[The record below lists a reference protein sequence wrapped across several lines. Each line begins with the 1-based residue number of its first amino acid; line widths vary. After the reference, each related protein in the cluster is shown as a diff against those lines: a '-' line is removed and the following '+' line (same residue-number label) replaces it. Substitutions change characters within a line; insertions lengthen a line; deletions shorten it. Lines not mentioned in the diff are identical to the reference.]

1 MYIPVTPAF
10 RKRQNCKFN
19 ATMYENRWKTL
30 QCALSAYDI
39 GTSVHNP
46 FQHVKALDHVEEAP
60 QKVNVASVYGTE
72 KTWIVKTRQKQQQQ
86 QKTPKGIV
94 LKMHFPLKQINSE
107 WGSRSCWGLDFQEA
121 GGESWPLLR
130 WSCGGRQLLS
140 PLLLL
145 LPELSSLFQ
154 PPGAHL
160 PPAPLHP
167 PTPELELLLKP
178 KLFLAW
184 ENSQATEMSMVKT
197 VEEVSL
203 GFCVLL
209 GIKPWVL
216 YIQASVF
223 TLSHTPS
230 QRE

>member
-86 QKTPKGIV
+86 KTPKGIV

-121 GGESWPLLR
+121 GGVSHGPFSAGAVEGG
-130 WSCGGRQLLS
+130 SCCPHCS
-140 PLLLL
+140 CCS
-145 LPELSSLFQ
+145 LSS
-154 PPGAHL
+154 PPYSSHPGPTFLQLRSTPRVRTLTKTQTL
-160 PPAPLHP
+160 PRLR
-167 PTPELELLLKP
+167 K
-178 KLFLAW
+178 F
-184 ENSQATEMSMVKT
+184 S
-197 VEEVSL
+197 
-203 GFCVLL
+203 
-209 GIKPWVL
+209 
-216 YIQASVF
+216 
-223 TLSHTPS
+223 SHWNVNGRGS
-230 QRE
+230 